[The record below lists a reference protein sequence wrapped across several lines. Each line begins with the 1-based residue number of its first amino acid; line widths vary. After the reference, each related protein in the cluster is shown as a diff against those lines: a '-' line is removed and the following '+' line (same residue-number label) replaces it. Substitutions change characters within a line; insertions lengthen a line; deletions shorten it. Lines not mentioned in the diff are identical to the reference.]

1 MRGDRGDIGDSE
13 DEDDMSDGE
22 PILGEDTGIRGY
34 NSSDLRS
41 SDTFAKQEKGLH
53 PLDID
58 AHWLQRKLSKY
69 YEEAITSQKKSIE
82 VLEIMQKSDNQ
93 RELENQLVLLLGYDC
108 FDFIK
113 MLLKHRNMVLYCT
126 LLASAQSEIEKTSI
140 KAKMSQDPD
149 LVKILKQLEGE
160 GVGEEGDGGDRAKAA
175 KGGVGGRLGGESGGG
190 GGMSEEVARCKVLSL
205 EELAFSQGSHL
216 MANKRCQLPDGSFR
230 WVPVP
235 VPMVPDPV
243 GSGPFW

>member
-1 MRGDRGDIGDSE
+1 
-13 DEDDMSDGE
+13 
-22 PILGEDTGIRGY
+22 
-34 NSSDLRS
+34 
-41 SDTFAKQEKGLH
+41 
-53 PLDID
+53 LDID

-140 KAKMSQDPD
+140 KSKMSQDPD

-160 GVGEEGDGGDRAKAA
+160 GGGDEAGDGGGERGGRAA
-175 KGGVGGRLGGESGGG
+175 KSGGRSGEGGG
-190 GGMSEEVARCKVLSL
+190 AGMSEEVARCKLLSL

-230 WVPVP
+230 SNPIQVLILYIWHAA
-235 VPMVPDPV
+235 
-243 GSGPFW
+243 GERILL

>member
-1 MRGDRGDIGDSE
+1 MRGDRGDGGDSE
-13 DEDDMSDGE
+13 DEDDLSDGE

-34 NSSDLRS
+34 NSADIRS

-113 MLLKHRNMVLYCT
+113 MLLKHRNMVLFCT
-126 LLASAQSEIEKTSI
+126 LVASAQSEIEKTSI

-160 GVGEEGDGGDRAKAA
+160 GGGGGGEDGGEGGGGERGRAA
-175 KGGVGGRLGGESGGG
+175 KGGRAGDAGA
-190 GGMSEEVARCKVLSL
+190 GMMSDEVARCKVLSL
-205 EELAFSQGSHL
+205 DELAFSQGSHL

-230 WVPVP
+230 YRYRYFLDYPVP
-235 VPMVPDPV
+235 VPIKL
-243 GSGPFW
+243 

>member
-1 MRGDRGDIGDSE
+1 MRGDRGDVNDSE
-13 DEDDMSDGE
+13 EDDMSDGE

-34 NSSDLRS
+34 NSSDVRS

-126 LLASAQSEIEKTSI
+126 LLASAQSDIEQTSI

-160 GVGEEGDGGDRAKAA
+160 GGGEEGAEGGGERGGKSSKAGRA
-175 KGGVGGRLGGESGGG
+175 GDVGGGI
-190 GGMSEEVARCKVLSL
+190 SEEVARCKVLSL
-205 EELAFSQGSHL
+205 DELAFSQGSHL

-230 WVPVP
+230 
-235 VPMVPDPV
+235 
-243 GSGPFW
+243 